1 VNLSGKLTLESCQN
15 IDGLVRFVAS
25 RRIFKRAVDQF
36 LKDQVA
42 IRMRAELG
50 AFQQTA
56 KIFDIAMKVSRNQ
69 NVRSAGQLDQVAD
82 SSGSVMKSPGGLA
95 ERFQETRRIG
105 HGPRA
110 QRSVR
115 SRFAFA
121 AVLPR
126 CQPNIVIHRIA
137 EKVTD

>member
-1 VNLSGKLTLESCQN
+1 VNLSGKLTLESRQN

-36 LKDQVA
+36 LKYQVA
-42 IRMRAELG
+42 IRMGAELG
-50 AFQQTA
+50 AVQQPPE
-56 KIFDIAMKVSRNQ
+56 ILDITVKVSRNHD
-69 NVRSAGQLDQVAD
+69 VDGSGQLDQVAD
-82 SSGSVMKSPGGLA
+82 SSGSVMESPGGLA

-110 QRSVR
+110 QRSVS

-126 CQPNIVIHRIA
+126 CQP
-137 EKVTD
+137 TS

>member
-1 VNLSGKLTLESCQN
+1 
-15 IDGLVRFVAS
+15 
-25 RRIFKRAVDQF
+25 
-36 LKDQVA
+36 
-42 IRMRAELG
+42 MRAELG

-56 KIFDIAMKVSRNQ
+56 EILDITVKVSRNQ

-110 QRSVR
+110 QPSVS

-121 AVLPR
+121 ALLPR
-126 CQPNIVIHRIA
+126 TSTKHRDPSNRRESQRLMI
-137 EKVTD
+137 ENQRES

>member
-1 VNLSGKLTLESCQN
+1 
-15 IDGLVRFVAS
+15 
-25 RRIFKRAVDQF
+25 
-36 LKDQVA
+36 
-42 IRMRAELG
+42 MRAELS
-50 AFQQTA
+50 AFQQPP

-69 NVRSAGQLDQVAD
+69 NVRSAGQLDQVAY
-82 SSGSVMKSPGGLA
+82 SSRSIVKSPGGLA
-95 ERFQETRRIG
+95 ERFQEARRIR

-110 QRSVR
+110 QPSVS